1 MMLVLYFFSGV
12 NGKEQRSLDV
22 FASEPI
28 APRGQLVFSVSLG
41 ALIFVPV
48 FRSLTGLP
56 PYIGMLLGLGI
67 FLVPLYMT
75 SYIYLAYQLC

>member
-41 ALIFVPV
+41 ALIFVPG
-48 FRSLTGLP
+48 FRSHW
-56 PYIGMLLGLGI
+56 
-67 FLVPLYMT
+67 FT
-75 SYIYLAYQLC
+75 SIHRNAARTWHALDFR